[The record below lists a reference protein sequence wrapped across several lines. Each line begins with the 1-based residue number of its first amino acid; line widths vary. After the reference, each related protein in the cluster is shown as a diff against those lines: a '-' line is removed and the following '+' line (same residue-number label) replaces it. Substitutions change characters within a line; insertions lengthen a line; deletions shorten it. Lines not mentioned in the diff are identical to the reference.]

1 MLHHTPE
8 PIHEKINS
16 EAPTRSKKL
25 RTAKSFNDDFTVYLI
40 DDTHKIIVEAF
51 ASPNTYD

>member
-16 EAPTRSKKL
+16 EAPMRSKKL